1 MDSEHQPLR
10 TVPVFLV
17 AAQLKEA
24 FSVKMINI
32 LLAHFLSVSRNMHY
46 RDTSDNLLKPLLTSS
61 QHWRAQQ
68 LLEVRGQAS
77 HSLRREHREDRIF
90 YIPCPRSFRII
101 RVSSSIIEL
110 CVSSCVLQLLLYH
123 HSHSSQD
130 Y

>member
-1 MDSEHQPLR
+1 
-10 TVPVFLV
+10 
-17 AAQLKEA
+17 
-24 FSVKMINI
+24 
-32 LLAHFLSVSRNMHY
+32 MHY

-101 RVSSSIIEL
+101 RVSSSIEL